1 MMKINKLLLLMF
13 IFVSFIYGCE
23 ESESP
28 ALSDPNTI
36 SRNDTP
42 YYIQVEKQEGD
53 NTNTAFTFQVSKS
66 GNALIDDK
74 LYSVKW
80 SLGDNTEKEGLKVEH
95 QYADKGEYT
104 VRAYITDI
112 TEDSLRSEEITVT
125 AGVDPDIYNT
135 KITAYKQ
142 EDRRE
147 YSFIASGVSS
157 SGQEL
162 KYSWNFGDGTPA
174 TVAKKENSATH
185 QFPKYGA
192 PYTATLT
199 VDNGLGGADSKIKT
213 TIDIKTD
220 LPDLSLECGSGGVRL
235 SDDNTEVLG
244 QTLECRPVLT
254 GGMVPDA
261 LYNWNFYEEI
271 SKAEY
276 NKMSA
281 DNQTGW
287 ELVADEVDYSEQ
299 VYRKIAGSSQSI
311 GSSTTHFEFKDGG
324 RKFVEATGSSQSFL
338 TDNIEDNL
346 TVNMPYNAILG
357 LVTCKKANE
366 GDPGTEDFQP
376 ASGLVWR
383 CEALGYAMPKFD
395 NGTKYIAPLTD
406 YKWSIKKHN
415 GENQEDI
422 IFVPLGGNYMDYN
435 QNYAVLP
442 ADGIQIKHE
451 VRCYTSTNSSDWTQ
465 ETGKGHVIHEGS
477 DNLTKYDYSACKT
490 FITYAAPKF
499 DVDNENGET
508 YTQAVLDVK
517 YTGNVIAGADGE
529 YTQTDINLSQST
541 SFKIAAPVLGEITIQ
556 DDVNN
561 PLRKTFT
568 TAGLKL
574 EGASNNIE
582 LSGVTYHWDFG
593 DGTIGTSQDTN
604 GAITHTYAN
613 ADGQYD
619 VTVYASHDKFDR
631 TNESTKRFTMLPE
644 FLNSTFTVTQAANK
658 PNTNNLWN
666 FKTNIFAV
674 VDCKPVDTNYQLIIS
689 GNGYTKT
696 YNMGTLTA
704 ENIKNKVTLNNGE
717 GGCTATIKNGADN
730 VTNVT
735 SAGITTANKNN
746 NSILSIPLSTA
757 FNVELVVTS
766 PATEGEM
773 RQSTV
778 IPLPDLQDINVVHP
792 SEINLENSFRWDY
805 VRYSVSGTVI
815 QNMNLADAKCI
826 YDFNIDNIN
835 DNLNGKWGYFVGAN
849 KPGNKGGYTT
859 ITAGNSTVEV
869 TCNQK
874 VWVAQWTGQAINDV
888 NNKVKVYTAVVQEKS
903 PAITS
908 NPFARFLDILL
919 ENESY

>member
-1 MMKINKLLLLMF
+1 MMKINKLFLIMF
-13 IFVSFIYGCE
+13 ILVSFIYGCE

-28 ALSDPNTI
+28 AFSDPNTI

-80 SLGDNTEKEGLKVEH
+80 NLGDNTEKEGLKVEH
-95 QYADKGEYT
+95 KYADKGEYT

-112 TEDSLRSEEITVT
+112 TEDSLRPEEITVT
-125 AGVDPDIYNT
+125 AGEDPDIYNT

-147 YSFIASGVSS
+147 YRFIASGVSS

-162 KYSWNFGDGTPA
+162 KYSWNFGDGTPD
-174 TVAKKENSATH
+174 TVAKKENSAIH

-192 PYTATLT
+192 EYTTKLT
-199 VDNGLGGADSKIKT
+199 VDNGLGGADSKIET

-235 SDDNTEVLG
+235 SDDKTEVLG

-276 NKMSA
+276 DNMST

-287 ELVADEVDYSEQ
+287 ELVADEVDYSKE
-299 VYRKIAGSSQSI
+299 VYRKIAGSSQSS
-311 GSSTTHFEFKDGG
+311 GSSPTHFEFKDGG

-338 TDNIEDNL
+338 TSNIEDNL
-346 TVNMPYNAILG
+346 TVNMPHNAILG
-357 LVTCKKANE
+357 LVTCNKANQ
-366 GDPGTEDFQP
+366 GDAGTDGFQP
-376 ASGLVWR
+376 ASGLVWK
-383 CEALGYAMPKFD
+383 CEAVGYAMPKFD

-406 YKWSIKKHN
+406 YKWSIVKHN

-422 IFVPLGGNYMDYN
+422 IYIPLSGNYKEEGKSEV
-435 QNYAVLP
+435 AG
-442 ADGIQIKHE
+442 ADGLKIKHE
-451 VRCYTSTNSSDWTQ
+451 VRCYTSKNSADWTQ
-465 ETGKGHVIHEGS
+465 KADQGYVIHNNS

-508 YTQAVLDVK
+508 YTQAKLDVK
-517 YTGNVIAGADGE
+517 YAGNVIAGEGE

-541 SFKIAAPVLGEITIQ
+541 SFKIAAPVLGEIIIQ
-556 DDVNN
+556 EDANN

-574 EGASNNIE
+574 EGASDNID
-582 LSGVTYHWDFG
+582 LSGVTYHWEFG

-619 VTVYASHDKFDR
+619 VTVYASNDKFER
-631 TNESTKRFTMLPE
+631 TNENTKRFTMSPE
-644 FLNSTFTVTQAANK
+644 FLNSTFTVTAAASS
-658 PNTNNLWN
+658 PNNDNLWN

-704 ENIKNKVTLNNGE
+704 ADIKSKVTLTNDVNG
-717 GGCTATIKNGADN
+717 CKATIKNGANN
-730 VTNVT
+730 VTNIT
-735 SAGITTANKNN
+735 SVKITTANKNN

-766 PATEGEM
+766 PATSGEM
-773 RQSTV
+773 RQSSV
-778 IPLPDLQDINVVHP
+778 IPIQDLQYIVVAHP
-792 SEINLENSFRWDY
+792 STIAGQNFFQWNN
-805 VRYSVSGTVI
+805 VQYSDSGGQRI
-815 QNMNLADAKCI
+815 DLADAKCI
-826 YDFNIDNIN
+826 YDFNRGNIN
-835 DNLNGKWGYFVGAN
+835 DDLNGNWGYFVGAN
-849 KPGNKGGYTT
+849 KPGNKNSYTP

-874 VWVAQWTGQAINDV
+874 VWVAQWTGSAITGNA
-888 NNKVKVYTAVVQEKS
+888 NKRKVYTAVVQEKS
-903 PAITS
+903 PAIS
-908 NPFARFLDILL
+908 PNQFMRFLDILL

>member
-95 QYADKGEYT
+95 KYADKGEYT

-192 PYTATLT
+192 QYTTKLT
-199 VDNGLGGADSKIKT
+199 VDNGLGGADSKIET

-235 SDDNTEVLG
+235 SDNKTEVLG

-271 SKAEY
+271 SEKEFEKLDQD
-276 NKMSA
+276 NK
-281 DNQTGW
+281 TGW
-287 ELVADEVDYSEQ
+287 NLVADEVDYDKQ
-299 VYRKIAGSSQSI
+299 VYRKIAGSSQSS
-311 GSSTTHFEFKDGG
+311 GSSPTHFEFKDGG

-346 TVNMPYNAILG
+346 TVNMPHNAILG
-357 LVTCKKANE
+357 LVTCNKANE
-366 GDPGTEDFQP
+366 GGLGTDGFQP
-376 ASGLVWR
+376 ASGLVWK
-383 CEALGYAMPKFD
+383 CGAVGYAMPKFD
-395 NGTKYIAPLTD
+395 NGTKYIAPLTE
-406 YKWSIKKHN
+406 YKWTIVKHN
-415 GENQEDI
+415 GENQDTI
-422 IFVPLGGNYMDYN
+422 IYIPLSGNYMEDGKSEV
-435 QNYAVLP
+435 AG
-442 ADGIQIKHE
+442 ADEMKIQHE
-451 VRCYTSTNSSDWTQ
+451 VRCYTSTNSSDWTRNQ
-465 ETGKGHVIHEGS
+465 GYIIHERS

-517 YTGNVIAGADGE
+517 YAGNVIAGEGE
-529 YTQTDINLSQST
+529 YTQTDINLSQSS
-541 SFKIAAPVLGEITIQ
+541 SFKIAAPVLGDIIIQ
-556 DDVNN
+556 DDANN
-561 PLRKTFT
+561 PLTKTFS

-574 EGASNNIE
+574 EGASTNID

-604 GAITHTYAN
+604 GTITHTYAN

-619 VTVYASHDKFDR
+619 VTVYASHDKFER
-631 TNESTKRFTMLPE
+631 TDESTKRFTMSPE
-644 FLNSTFTVTQAANK
+644 FLNSTFTVTQAANN
-658 PNTNNLWN
+658 PNTNNLWH

-696 YNMGTLTA
+696 YNMGTLRA
-704 ENIKNKVTLNNGE
+704 ADIRNKVTLNNGDN
-717 GGCTATIKNGADN
+717 GCTATIKNGADN

-735 SAGITTANKNN
+735 SVGITTANKNN
-746 NSILSIPLSTA
+746 NSVLSIPLSTA

-766 PATEGEM
+766 PAIEGEM

-792 SEINLENSFRWDY
+792 AEINLENSFRWDY
-805 VRYSVSGTVI
+805 VRYSIVEGSKTTVI
-815 QNMNLADAKCI
+815 QNMNLGDAKCI
-826 YDFNIDNIN
+826 YDFNKNNIN
-835 DNLNGKWGYFVGAN
+835 DDLNGKWGYYVGTN

-888 NNKVKVYTAVVQEKS
+888 NKKRKVYTAVVQEKS
-903 PAITS
+903 PSITS
-908 NPFARFLDILL
+908 NPFVRFLDILL

>member
-1 MMKINKLLLLMF
+1 MMKINKLFLIMF
-13 IFVSFIYGCE
+13 ILVSFIYGCE

-53 NTNTAFTFQVSKS
+53 DTNTAFTFQVSKS

-95 QYADKGEYT
+95 KYADKGEYT

-162 KYSWNFGDGTPA
+162 KYSWNFGDGTPD

-185 QFPKYGA
+185 QFPKYGEQ
-192 PYTATLT
+192 YTATLT
-199 VDNGLGGADSKIKT
+199 VDNGLGGADSKIET

-235 SDDNTEVLG
+235 SDNKTEVLG

-271 SKAEY
+271 SEKEFEKLDQD
-276 NKMSA
+276 NK
-281 DNQTGW
+281 TGW
-287 ELVADEVDYSEQ
+287 NLVADEVDYDKQ
-299 VYRKIAGSSQSI
+299 VYRKIAGSSQSS
-311 GSSTTHFEFKDGG
+311 GSSSTYFEFKDGG

-346 TVNMPYNAILG
+346 TVNMPHNAILG
-357 LVTCKKANE
+357 LVTCNKANE
-366 GDPGTEDFQP
+366 GGLGTDGFQP
-376 ASGLVWR
+376 ASGLVWK
-383 CEALGYAMPKFD
+383 CGAVGYAMPKFD
-395 NGTKYIAPLTD
+395 NGTKYIAPLTE
-406 YKWSIKKHN
+406 YKWTIVKHN
-415 GENQEDI
+415 GENQDTI
-422 IFVPLGGNYMDYN
+422 IYIPLSGNYMEDGKSEV
-435 QNYAVLP
+435 AG
-442 ADGIQIKHE
+442 ADGMKIQHE
-451 VRCYTSTNSSDWTQ
+451 VRCYTSTNSSDWTRDQ
-465 ETGKGHVIHEGS
+465 GYVIHEGS

-517 YTGNVIAGADGE
+517 YAGNEIAGANGE
-529 YTQTDINLSQST
+529 YIQTDINLSQSS
-541 SFKIAAPVLGEITIQ
+541 SFKIAAPVLGDIIIQ
-556 DDVNN
+556 DDANN
-561 PLRKTFT
+561 PLTKTFS

-574 EGASNNIE
+574 EGADDNID
-582 LSGVTYHWDFG
+582 LSGVTYHWEFG

-619 VTVYASHDKFDR
+619 VTVYASNDKFER
-631 TNESTKRFTMLPE
+631 TNESTKRLTMSPE
-644 FLNSTFTVTQAANK
+644 FLNSSFTVTAAPDSND
-658 PNTNNLWN
+658 TNNNNNKWK
-666 FKTNIFAV
+666 FDTNIFAV

-696 YNMGTLTA
+696 YNMGTLRA
-704 ENIKNKVTLNNGE
+704 EDIKSKVTLTNNDN
-717 GGCTATIKNGADN
+717 GCTASIKDN
-730 VTNVT
+730 SNVIKSVT
-735 SAGITTANKNN
+735 STKITTANKNN

-773 RQSTV
+773 RQSSV
-778 IPLPDLQDINVVHP
+778 IPIQDLQYIVVAHP
-792 SEINLENSFRWDY
+792 STIAAENSFLWNN
-805 VRYSVSGTVI
+805 VQYSDSGGQRI
-815 QNMNLADAKCI
+815 DLADAKCI
-826 YDFNIDNIN
+826 YDFNRGNIN
-835 DNLNGKWGYFVGAN
+835 DDLNGNWGYFVGTN
-849 KPGNKGGYTT
+849 KPGNKAGYTT

-874 VWVAQWTGQAINDV
+874 VWVAQWTGNDITG
-888 NNKVKVYTAVVQEKS
+888 NANKRKVYTAVVQEKS
-903 PAITS
+903 PAIS
-908 NPFARFLDILL
+908 PNQFMRFLDILL
-919 ENESY
+919 ENASY